1 MNIQIAQKIGNLGGI
16 PDFTRFLL
24 MHNRRMPRLPTKSVD
39 NAAVSAGK
47 KGSLK
52 NAFQAASQASQSGDI
67 SARLTSRQNA
77 INTAD

>member
-1 MNIQIAQKIGNLGGI
+1 
-16 PDFTRFLL
+16 
-24 MHNRRMPRLPTKSVD
+24 MPRLPTKSVD

-52 NAFQAASQASQSGDI
+52 NAFQAAFQAGQNGEI
-67 SARLTSRQNA
+67 SARLTNRQSA